1 LGNPVFTSKTTQF
14 FADFKSKDSTVRKT
28 ARKRIGDVRFMAEDL
43 PAMKDAIA
51 SLDPNE
57 KDYLNLK
64 TALIDEVGF
73 LRKQPAVVPYLK
85 ALYTAAGDT
94 ATLQN
99 EIIYALARQKTS
111 ESYSLMKELMM
122 SEPPVFDD
130 ASGMRNLF
138 YALSDSFELTKKL
151 FPEILSLNSLDDYKW
166 PIYNLVKEMLD
177 SNKIAA
183 TEYESIYNKLYF
195 DAKIELKKMQTR
207 DEKKRATPAI
217 TSAVEDVVAAVDE
230 EEDNTNDNSYKPYS
244 ARRDDEGYGDDES
257 TDLEIY
263 AALLLP
269 YWERNPNIPIFF
281 NKLLKSKNESISLS
295 TAVLLLKKGKPVADS
310 LIAQLA
316 KNEKNRLNVY
326 DALEEIKRL
335 DLFPAQYKKQTT
347 MAKLILMDRNSS
359 YDKKDSIIYMDIVRP
374 VTYKSVKGNVY
385 FFKYK
390 ENKKDP
396 DWLIAMSG
404 TQPSD
409 TSKVNSKRDLVIFTG
424 KPINENKPLK
434 DQIDKLL
441 KEALYEK
448 RKSSASFFGGRGYN
462 YGHNYRY

>member
-1 LGNPVFTSKTTQF
+1 
-14 FADFKSKDSTVRKT
+14 
-28 ARKRIGDVRFMAEDL
+28 
-43 PAMKDAIA
+43 
-51 SLDPNE
+51 
-57 KDYLNLK
+57 
-64 TALIDEVGF
+64 
-73 LRKQPAVVPYLK
+73 
-85 ALYTAAGDT
+85 
-94 ATLQN
+94 
-99 EIIYALARQKTS
+99 
-111 ESYSLMKELMM
+111 
-122 SEPPVFDD
+122 
-130 ASGMRNLF
+130 
-138 YALSDSFELTKKL
+138 
-151 FPEILSLNSLDDYKW
+151 
-166 PIYNLVKEMLD
+166 
-177 SNKIAA
+177 
-183 TEYESIYNKLYF
+183 
-195 DAKIELKKMQTR
+195 
-207 DEKKRATPAI
+207 
-217 TSAVEDVVAAVDE
+217 
-230 EEDNTNDNSYKPYS
+230 
-244 ARRDDEGYGDDES
+244 
-257 TDLEIY
+257 LEIY

-335 DLFPAQYKKQTT
+335 DLFPAQYKKQMT